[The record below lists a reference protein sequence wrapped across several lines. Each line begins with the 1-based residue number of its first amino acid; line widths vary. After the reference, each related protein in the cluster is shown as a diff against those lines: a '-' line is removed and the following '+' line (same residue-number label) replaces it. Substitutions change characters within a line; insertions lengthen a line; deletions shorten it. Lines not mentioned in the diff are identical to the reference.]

1 MPGEASCTTP
11 PPSSPQGSATV
22 GEVAAN
28 PSPPKSRE
36 VILISA
42 PSSLSAEGKV
52 ALLAVAVT
60 GRWGWGLRHTTRRT
74 TSTYFPLIKK
84 EARAAN
90 QPATSPDLLR
100 LPWLLL
106 SRSLEAWAGCAV
118 ARCRFAPL
126 AWWGDGMMSNRGER
140 REKRR
145 GMT

>member
-1 MPGEASCTTP
+1 MLSSRLIKPNKPGRGTMVRNPEKRHARWGLLHNTTP
-11 PPSSPQGSATV
+11 IFSSRLCHCGRSRSQPLS
-22 GEVAAN
+22 
-28 PSPPKSRE
+28 SKSRE

-60 GRWGWGLRHTTRRT
+60 GRWGWGLRHTTCGT

-100 LPWLLL
+100 C
-106 SRSLEAWAGCAV
+106 RGCCREVWERGQAARWHGV
-118 ARCRFAPL
+118 AL
-126 AWWGDGMMSNRGER
+126 HH
-140 REKRR
+140 
-145 GMT
+145 